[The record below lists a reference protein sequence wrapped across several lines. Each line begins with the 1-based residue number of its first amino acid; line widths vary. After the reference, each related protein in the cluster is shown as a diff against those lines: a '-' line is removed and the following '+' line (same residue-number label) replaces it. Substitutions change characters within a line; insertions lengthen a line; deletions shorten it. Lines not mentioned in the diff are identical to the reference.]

1 MKTSI
6 AKHYLLDTRLMTAWA
21 EALHANGQDDAARH
35 VVQRLREFRNAGSK
49 EFLGACV
56 AASSPLPF
64 QCQPAARE
72 VHWRELVR

>member
-6 AKHYLLDTRLMTAWA
+6 AAHYLLDARLMAAWA
-21 EALHANGQDDAARH
+21 EALNANGQDDAARH

-56 AASSPLPF
+56 AASSPPPF
-64 QCQPAARE
+64 QCQPAVRE
-72 VHWRELVR
+72 LGWREFAR